1 MEKDLYQ
8 PPRFPTT
15 FWISSCLALQTF
27 LQTSFNLLT
36 DSVYVVNIIQQL
48 PDSILNASIDKSLL
62 SLCFCSNSEL
72 NDNILFFYSSYSR
85 ISTIS
90 QRSYFWESTSWYI
103 SWLYRINCLLTP
115 FDHTNSSTPLTIC
128 SNPTGSQRYCT
139 WHMSIIN
146 SSRCSWREPSSLS
159 SNELWQRDVTHYPPF
174 KPFHFVHVTTDTF
187 SAILWA
193 TTQQGEQ
200 AHSVQAHLLECFAIL
215 GHPQTIK
222 TDNAPAC
229 ISHKLCN
236 FFVYG
241 ILNTS

>member
-139 WHMSIIN
+139 WPTCQLLTPLAAVGVNPRVFLLMSYGKGMWLIILHLN
-146 SSRCSWREPSSLS
+146 
-159 SNELWQRDVTHYPPF
+159 
-174 KPFHFVHVTTDTF
+174 HFT
-187 SAILWA
+187 L
-193 TTQQGEQ
+193 
-200 AHSVQAHLLECFAIL
+200 
-215 GHPQTIK
+215 
-222 TDNAPAC
+222 
-229 ISHKLCN
+229 
-236 FFVYG
+236 YM
-241 ILNTS
+241 